1 MSPTSQ
7 KGLLQGIFNS
17 AHHLWSGHG
26 LPRAFSSCGI
36 RAARRT
42 PTEEELS
49 TMSAYQRWYYKKA
62 DDPIWWRRYLD
73 SKKPWAKKYQE
84 NMKRTGRYAQLKE
97 NELANKRVRYHQK
110 LEHRFTKCMN
120 SWLFRLSV
128 NVQEAFEWKTHLP
141 VVYPE
146 RVRTT
151 CSTCHAHHVHGARL
165 W

>member
-1 MSPTSQ
+1 MSPTFQ

-62 DDPIWWRRYLD
+62 DDPVWRRKRLD
-73 SKKPWAKKYQE
+73 NNIPRTEKYFDK
-84 NMKRTGRYAQLKE
+84 MRRTGRYTDYRKQQTVLE
-97 NELANKRVRYHQK
+97 NARYHQK
-110 LEHRFTKCMN
+110 PVYRFAQNMAK
-120 SWLFRLSV
+120 WLLRLSV
-128 NVQEAFEWKTHLP
+128 NSREAFVWKTHSP
-141 VVYPE
+141 MTYPE
-146 RVRTT
+146 AVRKI
-151 CSTCHAHHVHGARL
+151 CSICLSYPARGSRI